1 MNRLALINQQFDNEE
16 TAATKDTLTV
26 TDNRTG
32 KTYELPITD
41 GAINATDLSK
51 IKSPTGAVTRSFDPA
66 YMNTVNCI
74 SRVSFINGEKGI
86 LEYRGY
92 PIEQL
97 AEKSTFLETAFLVIY
112 GELPNEKQLK
122 TFTKKVMK
130 NANYHHGL
138 EAFIKTFRHD
148 AHPMGMMSTLIACMS
163 SFYPESNPAYV
174 GANIYKDK
182 QERNKHI
189 FRVLGCAPAIAAAC
203 YRHRA
208 GKPIIPPNE
217 NLGYIENF
225 LYMMDA
231 ELTDFNFKPHPKIT
245 RALDVLFILHAEH
258 ELNCS
263 TAAIRH
269 MASSQSDV
277 YTSLA
282 GAVTAL
288 YGPRHGGANE
298 AVLRM
303 LEQIGDVKNIP
314 QFVQDVK
321 DRKKVLMG
329 FGHRVYKNHDPRAK
343 IVRQIAEEVFE
354 IVGREPLIDIAMELE
369 RIALTDEYFIKR
381 KLYPNVDF
389 YSGVIYKALGIPTE
403 MFTILFTLPR
413 LAGWLAHWYEFL
425 DDPHNKIVRP
435 RQIYKGYTRRNYDE
449 MAGRAK
455 KTNQDLDYIIPVTQV
470 RREASVSH
478 DKKMRKQAKKMS
490 AN

>member
-1 MNRLALINQQFDNEE
+1 M
-16 TAATKDTLTV
+16 V
-26 TDNRTG
+26 DNRTG
-32 KTYELPITD
+32 KSYSLPITD
-41 GAINATDLSK
+41 GAINATDLAK
-51 IKSPTGAVTRSFDPA
+51 IKSPEGAVTRSFDPA

-74 SRVSFINGEKGI
+74 SKISFINGEKGI

-112 GELPNEKQLK
+112 GELPTEKQLK
-122 TFTKKVMK
+122 TFTKKIM
-130 NANYHHGL
+130 NNCNYHDGL
-138 EAFIKTFRHD
+138 VKFIQAFRHD
-148 AHPMGMMSTLIACMS
+148 SHPMGMMTTLIAAMS

-174 GANIYKDK
+174 GANIYKDPK
-182 QERNKHI
+182 ERNKHI
-189 FRVLGCAPAIAAAC
+189 YRVLGFAPAIAAAC
-203 YRHRA
+203 YRHRV
-208 GKPIIPPNE
+208 GKPIIPPNQS
-217 NLGYIENF
+217 LGYVENF

-231 ELTDFNFKPHPKIT
+231 EITDSNFRPHPKIV
-245 RALDVLFILHAEH
+245 RALDILFILHAEH

-303 LEQIGDVKNIP
+303 LESIGTVDKIP
-314 QFVQDVK
+314 EFVRDVK

-329 FGHRVYKNHDPRAK
+329 FGHRVYKNYDPRAK
-343 IVRQIAEEVFE
+343 IVKQIAEDVFT
-354 IVGREPLIDIAMELE
+354 IVGREPLVDIAMELE

-435 RQIYKGYTRRNYDE
+435 RQIYKGNKTRNFE
-449 MAGRAK
+449 
-455 KTNQDLDYIIPVTQV
+455 PV
-470 RREASVSH
+470 
-478 DKKMRKQAKKMS
+478 KQR
-490 AN
+490 

>member
-1 MNRLALINQQFDNEE
+1 MNRLQLLGNQFGPAM
-16 TAATKDTLTV
+16 TAQRDTLSV

-32 KTYELPITD
+32 KQYELAITD
-41 GAINATDLSK
+41 GAINATDLAK
-51 IKSPTGAVTRSFDPA
+51 IKSPEGAVTRSFDPA

-74 SRVSFINGEKGI
+74 SKISFINGEKGI

-97 AEKSTFLETAFLVIY
+97 AEKSTFLETAFLCIY
-112 GELPNEKQLK
+112 GELPNQKQLK
-122 TFTKKVMK
+122 NFSKKVMK

-138 EAFIKTFRHD
+138 ETFIKNFRHD
-148 AHPMGMMSTLIACMS
+148 SHPMGMMSTLIAALS
-163 SFYPESNPAYV
+163 SFYPEANPAYV

-189 FRVLGCAPAIAAAC
+189 YRVLGCAPAIAAAC
-203 YRHRA
+203 YRHRV

-217 NLGYIENF
+217 DLSYVENF

-231 ELTDFNFKPHPKIT
+231 ETQDADYRPHPKIV
-245 RALDVLFILHAEH
+245 RALDILFILHAEH

-269 MASSQSDV
+269 MASSQSDI
-277 YTSLA
+277 YSSLA

-303 LEQIGDVKNIP
+303 LEDIGSVDKIP

-321 DRKKVLMG
+321 NRKKVLMG
-329 FGHRVYKNHDPRAK
+329 FGHRVYKNYDPRAK
-343 IVRQIAEEVFE
+343 IVRTIAEDVFS
-354 IVGREPLIDIAMELE
+354 IVGKEPLVDIAMELE
-369 RIALTDEYFIKR
+369 RIALTDEYFIQR

-435 RQIYKGYTRRNYDE
+435 R
-449 MAGRAK
+449 
-455 KTNQDLDYIIPVTQV
+455 
-470 RREASVSH
+470 
-478 DKKMRKQAKKMS
+478 
-490 AN
+490 